1 MTSDAT
7 LKQITMGSEVF
18 TQLVDAHYASL
29 YRFALSLARNSAD
42 AGDLVQQT
50 FFIWATK
57 GHGLRE
63 AAKAKS
69 WLFTTLYREFLR
81 GRRRDARA
89 TSLEDLPPGESDVAA
104 EEVDRATRLDAAA
117 VVTALQSVDEVFRA
131 PLTLFYLEDLSYM
144 EIADAL
150 EVPIGTV
157 MSRLSR
163 GKMQLRAALVQEET
177 NAKAKVVPF
186 SSAAGRKQS

>member
-1 MTSDAT
+1 MSNEA
-7 LKQITMGSEVF
+7 F
-18 TQLVDAHYASL
+18 TQLVDAHYTPL

-57 GHGLRE
+57 GESLRE
-63 AAKAKS
+63 TSKAKS

-89 TSLEDLPPGESDVAA
+89 TSIEDLPPGEQEIAA
-104 EEVDRATRLDAAA
+104 EDIDCVAKLDAAT
-117 VVTALQSVDEVFRA
+117 VMTALQSVDEVFRA
-131 PLTLFYLEDLSYM
+131 PLTLFYLEDLSYQ
-144 EIADAL
+144 EIAEAL

-163 GKMQLRAALVQEET
+163 GKTQLRAALQREERG
-177 NAKAKVVPF
+177 ASGKVVPF
-186 SSAAGRKQS
+186 AAAKGVKSS

>member
-1 MTSDAT
+1 MSN
-7 LKQITMGSEVF
+7 EVF
-18 TQLVDAHYASL
+18 TQLVDTHYSAL
-29 YRFALSLARNSAD
+29 YRFALSLARNGAD

-57 GHGLRE
+57 GASLRDS
-63 AAKAKS
+63 AKAKS

-89 TSLEDLPPGESDVAA
+89 TSLEDLPPGEQEIASEDRDRVA
-104 EEVDRATRLDAAA
+104 RLDGATVMA
-117 VVTALQSVDEVFRA
+117 ALQSVDEVFRA
-131 PLTLFYLEDLSYM
+131 PLTLFYLEDLSYV
-144 EIADAL
+144 EIAEAL

-163 GKMQLRAALVQEET
+163 GKAQLRGALEKEEKAAG
-177 NAKAKVVPF
+177 AKVVAF
-186 SSAAGRKQS
+186 TAAKARRTS